1 MAGAAL
7 DLALV
12 LAIDTSGS
20 ISNERLAMQINGY
33 AQAFREEDLTRAVQT
48 GVNRRIAV
56 TFVMWGEFERQ
67 YQAVPWTVIADEASA
82 AGFSAA
88 IMRAEA
94 PTPGWTSIS
103 GAILYSTRLFATVPG
118 QADRRVIDISGDG
131 RNNDGPPP
139 SGPRDAAV
147 AAGITING
155 LPILEVEPELDRY
168 YREEVI
174 GGPHAF
180 LIVARNRGSFA
191 TAVLRKLLA
200 EVAGVGGGRIV
211 G

>member
-1 MAGAAL
+1 MALGAL

-33 AQAFREEDLTRAVQT
+33 AQAFREPDLVRAVQS
-48 GVNRRIAV
+48 GAHHRIAA
-56 TFVMWGEFERQ
+56 TFVMWSDYERQ
-67 YQAVPWTVIADEASA
+67 YQAVPWTVIADGTSA
-82 AGFSAA
+82 LQFADA
-88 IMRAEA
+88 IVHGLA

-103 GAILYSTRLFATVPG
+103 GAIRYSAALFASAP
-118 QADRRVIDISGDG
+118 AAAERRVIDISGDG
-131 RNNDGPPP
+131 SNNDGPPP
-139 SGPRDAAV
+139 AEARDAAV
-147 AAGITING
+147 AQGITING

-174 GGPHAF
+174 GGPSAF
-180 LIVARNRGSFA
+180 LIVVRDRGSFA

-200 EVAGVGGGRIV
+200 EVAGTDKTYTAG
-211 G
+211 